1 MQLGQFGLSAW
12 LMNLLGLE
20 REEKGDD
27 AFLLLFRQRKKKE
40 EKK

>member
-1 MQLGQFGLSAW
+1 MQRGQFDLSAW

-27 AFLLLFRQRKKKE
+27 AFLLLFRQRK
-40 EKK
+40 EKKK